1 MKKFSYGFLLL
12 LCAVCLALCVSASGA
27 ETVYLDGTVTAS
39 GDGLTAATAVK
50 TLEEAEAAVADGGTI
65 IVSGNTTTPTTA
77 HALPAKD
84 LTITAVNGAVL
95 TLGRVLVANG
105 DLTFENIT
113 IQNGTTTNVDFI
125 YANGHHLTVG
135 EGVNTVAHT
144 TSKRHISLATGIN
157 TGTSA
162 GGTVTVKSGTWR
174 NIYGGN
180 YQGTYSGNASI
191 VFEGGSLSGGSMT
204 LGNVSKGT
212 NTAAVT
218 VAISGGTV
226 TTIQSGSVPAASYA
240 VTLTGGTVN
249 KLNVNATVAPA
260 IDGSV
265 TVADGTGTITTSA
278 PNGYEVVVEGTTYR
292 VEKKE
297 APKTV
302 YLNAT
307 GEGGAYATL
316 PEAAEA
322 VADGGTIIVSGNTT
336 TPTTAYKLPEK
347 DITVT
352 SQNDAVLTLGRV
364 LIAGGDLTFKNITIA
379 NGTAANADF
388 IYANGHHL
396 TIGEG
401 VNTVA
406 HTTSKRHISLA
417 TGINDGTSAGGTV
430 TVKSGTWRNIYGG
443 NFLGTYSGNASI
455 VFEGGSLSGGSMTL
469 GNVSKGTNTAAV
481 TVAISGGTVTTI
493 QSGSVPAASYAV
505 TLTGG
510 TVNKLNVNATVSLAI
525 GGSVTVADGT
535 GTITTSAPDGYEVVA
550 TDGVYTVRE
559 KQVVD
564 MTPKTVY
571 LDGTGKTEGA
581 YTSLSAA
588 LSDMPGGGT
597 VILSGDTSITAATA
611 LPETA
616 EVVITSVYG
625 DEDYRETA
633 ALKFYANLA
642 LGGDTIFRDVAIERA
657 KQTSANIFISAGGHK
672 LVMDD
677 GVICLNYTGLQWIT
691 LVGGNLSQAHEGDS
705 HITVKSGHFRN
716 IFGGNYN
723 GSFTGNSY
731 VTVTGGLYDNAV
743 CGGSYSGDFTGD
755 AHLTFGGEA
764 SMIAAGQGVIGGS
777 LGVNG
782 GTARTFTGDIYL
794 TLTGSCAVNSNVFG
808 SSRNDNITTVGD
820 VLITVE
826 EDAFAYHSLYGGGN
840 GSVHDGNVKVVFNGG
855 DIQGNIFGGAAAGTV
870 TGNAEVIVNS
880 GKLCYYYVDAYS
892 SGSSPAGTRNVYG
905 GGNAGSILGGNATVT
920 INGGSI
926 YGDVYGGGIDD
937 TATVSGTSTLTV
949 TGGTVFGKIGD
960 ADTSVIDLANSGS
973 VSIGVNSAVDSLVGG
988 GTLTLAAGASLTVN
1002 TISGETALKI
1012 NGIPLPKAYITATD
1026 IAEDAKITY
1035 IAQNAENLVQNSSV
1049 YSIDFEG
1056 ACPTVTVTVNH
1067 PSGSTCTL
1075 RAGGATYLGGF
1086 DNQDIAAE
1094 TATSTTNT
1102 SSTYTLAPG
1111 LYTALVK
1118 RSEGNWRYKAIYVY
1132 GNAPTQ
1138 TVTVNFDAPGSVGHE
1153 AKNGSQHTDELNA
1166 EHYDTSNIEGYF
1178 TPNTPYFN
1186 SRPGKA
1192 VFTTNYEANEFIR
1205 ALDASTA
1212 HMYAFFPTKT
1222 KVNGFE
1228 LPVVVFTKDEIPE
1241 GATIEEIAEIVGRQQ
1256 GRDIIGITCAVHGNE
1271 PSAAEGALALISEL
1285 CGEYGDTVFDGTNLG
1300 AIFMLPRVNPEGL
1313 YNYSRMTTADVLN
1326 ANINRDYAMASDVGS
1341 ATYAYVY
1348 QLFMPTMTID
1358 LHEAMNEPVW
1368 SEGDLL
1374 TDIYDASISYFA
1386 TVGSSLANSKAILYG
1401 DLAAARDNIGE
1412 QLCYDALENLQ
1423 AIGIRS
1429 YYYRKDFAPVFG
1441 QTYSANMGAFAYV
1454 LEIPGILGAEQH
1466 YARRT
1471 FSQMRSMQELINLAI
1486 ATDGEMAEAAIAA
1499 RENLTESAQIYDGR
1513 RAVTLDQCDSRVE
1526 KYGYKWNN
1534 PLIGADGTV
1543 RYAENITT
1551 LGSNDTAMRYRSLPT
1566 AYVFPA
1572 DATDVASTLALFDR
1586 QGIKY
1591 YLLDAGTTLTL
1602 QQYSGTN
1609 ESATLS
1615 DAKEVAFENGAYIV
1629 PLDDYRA
1636 YVTAYLFEPD
1646 NTDAATDIIATI
1658 ADAGYLAVDEIYRS
1672 TENFIAAKLGL
1683 DGTYLAVDVP
1693 AGKTVASATVDG
1705 TDYNSVNT
1713 EGAQAFVLASDKDAY
1728 AVTLTFTD
1736 GTSETTY
1743 VGDVP
1748 GDMNGDRTVDVLD
1761 VLLALGAL
1769 LNDEAPATG
1778 DVTGDGRF
1786 SLADV
1791 IRILKTS
1798 AQ

>member
-1 MKKFSYGFLLL
+1 MKKFALVTIIFMLAICMTV
-12 LCAVCLALCVSASGA
+12 CAFAAQ
-27 ETVYLDGTVTAS
+27 TVYLDAS
-39 GDGLTAATAVK
+39 GED
-50 TLEEAEAAVADGGTI
+50 
-65 IVSGNTTTPTTA
+65 
-77 HALPAKD
+77 
-84 LTITAVNGAVL
+84 
-95 TLGRVLVANG
+95 
-105 DLTFENIT
+105 
-113 IQNGTTTNVDFI
+113 
-125 YANGHHLTVG
+125 
-135 EGVNTVAHT
+135 
-144 TSKRHISLATGIN
+144 
-157 TGTSA
+157 
-162 GGTVTVKSGTWR
+162 
-174 NIYGGN
+174 
-180 YQGTYSGNASI
+180 
-191 VFEGGSLSGGSMT
+191 
-204 LGNVSKGT
+204 
-212 NTAAVT
+212 
-218 VAISGGTV
+218 
-226 TTIQSGSVPAASYA
+226 
-240 VTLTGGTVN
+240 
-249 KLNVNATVAPA
+249 
-260 IDGSV
+260 
-265 TVADGTGTITTSA
+265 
-278 PNGYEVVVEGTTYR
+278 
-292 VEKKE
+292 
-297 APKTV
+297 
-302 YLNAT
+302 
-307 GEGGAYATL
+307 GAYTTL

-322 VADGGTIIVSGNTT
+322 VDNGGTIIVSGNTT
-336 TPTTAYKLPEK
+336 TPTTAYTLPAK
-347 DITVT
+347 DITIT
-352 SQNDAVLTLGRV
+352 SEEGAVLTLGRV
-364 LIAGGDLTFKNITIA
+364 LIASGDLKFENITIQ
-379 NGTAANADF
+379 NGTGANVDF
-388 IYANGHHL
+388 IYANGHDL

-401 VNTVA
+401 VTTVA
-406 HTTSKRHISLA
+406 STSTKRYISLA
-417 TGINDGTSAGGTV
+417 AGLNTGTCAGSGTV
-430 TVKSGTWRNIYGG
+430 TVKSGTWRNVYGG
-443 NFLGTYSGNASI
+443 NFQGTFSGSASI
-455 VFEGGSLSGGSMTL
+455 VFAGGTLSGGSMIL
-469 GNVSKGTNTAAV
+469 GNVSKGTNTATV
-481 TVAISGGTVTTI
+481 TATVSGGTVTTI
-493 QSGSVPAASYAV
+493 QGGTVPCASYAV

-510 TVNKLNVNATVSLAI
+510 SVNKLNLNATVAPTL
-525 GGSVTVADGT
+525 GGSVTVVDGT
-535 GTITTSAPDGYEVVA
+535 GTVTTSAPDGYEVVV
-550 TDGVYTVRE
+550 DNGVYTLKE
-559 KQVVD
+559 KSVVD
-564 MTPKTVY
+564 LTPKTVY

-597 VILSGDTSITAATA
+597 IILSGDTSVTAATA
-611 LPETA
+611 LPKTE

-633 ALKFYANLA
+633 ALKLYANLA

-657 KQTSANIFISAGGHK
+657 KQTSANIFISAGGHA
-672 LVMDD
+672 LTMDE

-743 CGGSYSGDFTGD
+743 CGGSYSGDFKGD

-794 TLTGSCAVNSNVFG
+794 TLTGSCAVNSNIFG

-855 DIQGNIFGGAAAGTV
+855 DIQGNIFGGAAVGTV
-870 TGNAEVIVNS
+870 TGNAEIIVNS

-905 GGNAGSILGGNATVT
+905 GGNAGSTLGGNATVT
-920 INGGSI
+920 INGGFV

-937 TATVSGTSTLTV
+937 TATVSGTSTVTV
-949 TGGTVFGKIGD
+949 TGGTIFGKIGD
-960 ADTSVIDLANSGS
+960 ADTSVIDLLNGGNVS
-973 VSIGVNSAVDSLVGG
+973 VGVVSTVDTLVGG

-1002 TISGETALKI
+1002 TISGETALNI

-1026 IAEDAKITY
+1026 VAEDAKINY
-1035 IAQNAENLVQNSSV
+1035 IAQDAEILVQNSSV

-1075 RAGGATYLGGF
+1075 RAGGATYLDGF
-1086 DNQDIAAE
+1086 ANKDIAAE
-1094 TATSTTNT
+1094 TATSTTDT
-1102 SSTYTLAPG
+1102 SSTYTLTPG

-1138 TVTVNFDAPGSVGHE
+1138 TVTVDFDAPGTVGHE

-1186 SRPGKA
+1186 IRPGKA

-1205 ALDASTA
+1205 ELDASTV

-1222 KVNGFE
+1222 TVKGFE

-1241 GATIEEIAEIVGRQQ
+1241 GATIEEIAEIVGRQR

-1326 ANINRDYAMASDVGS
+1326 ANINRDYAMASDVAS

-1374 TDIYDASISYFA
+1374 TDIYDTSISYFA
-1386 TVGSSLANSKAILYG
+1386 TVGSSLANSKAIIYG

-1412 QLCYDALENLQ
+1412 QLCYDALKNLQ
-1423 AIGIRS
+1423 AIGLRS

-1471 FSQMRSMQELINLAI
+1471 FSQMRTMQELINLAI
-1486 ATDGEMAEAAIAA
+1486 ATDGEMAQAAIAA

-1572 DATDVASTLALFDR
+1572 DATDVASTLALLDR

-1591 YLLDAGTTLTL
+1591 YLLGAGTTLTL

-1615 DAKEVAFENGAYIV
+1615 DAKEVTFENGAYIV

-1646 NTDAATDIIATI
+1646 NTDAATDVNATI

-1672 TENFIAAKLGL
+1672 TESFIAAKTGL
-1683 DGTYLAVDVP
+1683 DGTYLAVAIP
-1693 AGKTVASATVDG
+1693 EGNTVESATVDG
-1705 TDYNSVNT
+1705 VVYDSVNT
-1713 EGAQAFVLASDKDAY
+1713 EDGKAFVLASDSENY
-1728 AVTLTFTD
+1728 AITLDFTD

-1743 VGDVP
+1743 IGTLHGDV
-1748 GDMNGDRTVDVLD
+1748 NGDYTISIHDA
-1761 VLLALGAL
+1761 LLALHAL
-1769 LNDEAPATG
+1769 VNGEEATNA
-1778 DVTGDGRF
+1778 DVSGDGKL
-1786 SLADV
+1786 SLLDV
-1791 IRILKTS
+1791 IRIMKMATN
-1798 AQ
+1798 